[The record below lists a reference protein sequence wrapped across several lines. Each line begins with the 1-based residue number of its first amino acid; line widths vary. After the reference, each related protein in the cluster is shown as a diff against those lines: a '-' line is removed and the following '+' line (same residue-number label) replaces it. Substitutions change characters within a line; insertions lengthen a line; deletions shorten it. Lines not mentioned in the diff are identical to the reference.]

1 MMTGTILL
9 STAYLPPVEYLSL
22 MTGAGKVIIEN
33 EENYVK
39 QTWRNRCRILSSN
52 GPLTMSVPV
61 LKGVHPKIPVREVRI
76 DYTKRWQQV
85 HLGAITSSYS
95 SAPWFQFYFGK
106 IEEIILSSPELLIDL
121 NNRLL
126 RAVLNFTGIKPE
138 LGYTDSFEQPAGAG
152 HDYRYSLSP
161 GKKYLHQAK
170 EYIQVFSYKSDFIPG
185 LSIIDLLFNL
195 GPDSLNYLKGMK
207 ASDQQI

>member
-9 STAYLPPVEYLSL
+9 STAYLPPVEYFAL
-22 MTGAGKVIIEN
+22 MTGAGRVIIEN
-33 EENYVK
+33 KENYVK

-52 GPLTMSVPV
+52 GPLTLSVPV
-61 LKGVHPKIPVREVRI
+61 LKGVHPKIRIREVRI

-106 IEEIILSSPELLIDL
+106 IEEIILTSPELLIDL
-121 NNRLL
+121 NNSLL
-126 RAVLNFTGIKPE
+126 RAVLNFTGIKSE
-138 LGYTDSFEQPAGAG
+138 LRYSDSFEQPAGAG

-161 GKKYLHQAK
+161 RKNYLHQTK
-170 EYIQVFSYKSDFIPG
+170 EYIQVFSYKSDFVPG

-195 GPDSLNYLKGMK
+195 GPDSINYLKGMK
-207 ASDQQI
+207 ASD